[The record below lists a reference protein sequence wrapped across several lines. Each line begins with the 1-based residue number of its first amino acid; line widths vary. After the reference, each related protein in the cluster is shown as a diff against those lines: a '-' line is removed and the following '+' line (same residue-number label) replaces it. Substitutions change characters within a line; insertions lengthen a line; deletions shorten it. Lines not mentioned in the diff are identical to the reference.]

1 MRNAIKE
8 GVRDTAFLLE
18 YNENG
23 LKREW
28 FENVTLTLV
37 CIHEGL
43 NVFRVQRLMIV
54 KSAVLL

>member
-1 MRNAIKE
+1 MRNTIKE
-8 GVRDTAFLLE
+8 GVRDTASLLE

-37 CIHEGL
+37 CIDEGL
-43 NVFRVQRLMIV
+43 NVFRV
-54 KSAVLL
+54 

>member
-1 MRNAIKE
+1 MRNTIKE

-28 FENVTLTLV
+28 FENVTLTFV
-37 CIHEGL
+37 CIDEGL
-43 NVFRVQRLMIV
+43 NVFRVYCQGCSVIIN
-54 KSAVLL
+54 